1 MSAYPLLTVP
11 GTPSKCKHCDG
22 TDFEWGTSNTIV
34 NTVVQGRLTTHDVA
48 CVFVLGCV
56 DCSET
61 LLVVKA
67 DAIAALL
74 NPTP

>member
-1 MSAYPLLTVP
+1 MSAYALLSVP

-22 TDFEWGTSNTIV
+22 TDFEWATQNTI
-34 NTVVQGRLTTHDVA
+34 NTPVVQGRLTTHNVT
-48 CVFVLGCV
+48 CMFVLGCV

-67 DAIAALL
+67 DAIASLL
-74 NPTP
+74 NPNP